1 MSGSE
6 RPLGDLR
13 LLLPAVV
20 AWVTVAVVVAVI
32 PDPSAKDLAGP
43 AVAGVV
49 LSACGGVIAIRRRAQ
64 PIAMA
69 IVVMFGSMSVAALAA
84 SIHVSALAQEPLA
97 SWAKARCDVV
107 VEGVVTT
114 EPQTFLARQAAV
126 WQDSQIIQAGLA
138 TTRVTCT
145 QKVTDIQVPLLV
157 RVKDRAH
164 LPPPGSIVS
173 AQGRLLTSASPSS
186 AALLMADAIKVRAG
200 PGVLDALTHA
210 MRMGLQKAMAHVP
223 VAPGAL
229 VAGLAVGDDSAL
241 PPDTAQDMQS
251 AGLSHLSA
259 VSGGNVA
266 IVLGLVLGLAGLARL
281 ALHWRVVLGLSA
293 LVAFVVLVG
302 PQPSVLRSAVMG
314 AVIVLSLLTGGR
326 RAGPSVLAAAVI
338 VLVVVSPDIA
348 VTWGFA
354 LSVLATGG
362 LIMLSPAIERLLA
375 RWRVTCTWPLRLRQ
389 GVALTCAAQVA
400 TLPALAAMGAF
411 AGWASLPS
419 NLLAEPVVAPITVLG
434 LLAALVAPWWPGAAT
449 LLVWVAAIPARWL
462 LWVAHSCLQLPFA
475 SVGWPTGVTGVMLC
489 AAIVVAIVVGRY
501 VQRRWHPR
509 RCWWI
514 AMAGVAL
521 AGCVVALGG
530 RRDWPPPGW
539 FLIMCDVGQG
549 DAIIL
554 RSAEHEGVLVDTGPD
569 PARVDRCLHDAGI
582 SRLPAIVLTHFHADH
597 VNGLPGA
604 LRDRSIGSILVTP
617 IREPASDAR
626 DVDTW
631 SRGIPVSIITAGD
644 MRMIGD
650 VSWRALWPARVLH
663 TGSVPNNASVVLDAV
678 VAGERVLLTGDV
690 EREAQSAVL
699 SNLHAFDVVKVPHHG
714 SSNAVDDLA
723 KKAPVPFALI
733 SVGAGNSYGHPAPST
748 VEAWVASGA
757 TVLRTDLSGD
767 IAMVKSPAGLAAVT
781 RG

>member
-1 MSGSE
+1 VDV

-32 PDPSAKDLAGP
+32 PDPFAKHLAAP
-43 AVAGVV
+43 AIAGIVM
-49 LSACGGVIAIRRRAQ
+49 SACGGVIALRRHAQ

-69 IVVMFGSMSVAALAA
+69 AVVIFGSMSVAALAA
-84 SIHVSALAQEPLA
+84 TIHVSALAEEPLA
-97 SWAKARCDVV
+97 SWANAQRDVT

-114 EPQTFLARQAAV
+114 EPQTLVARQAAV
-126 WQDSQIIQAGLA
+126 WQDSQIIQARFA
-138 TTRVTCT
+138 STRVTSA
-145 QKVTDIQVPLLV
+145 VGSVDVQVPLTL
-157 RVKDRAH
+157 RVKHREH
-164 LPPPGSIVS
+164 IPPPGSIVV
-173 AQGRLLTSASPSS
+173 ARGRLLRTASPSS
-186 AALLMADAIKVRAG
+186 AALLIVDTIEVRAG

-210 MRMGLQKAMAHVP
+210 MRMGLQRAIARVP

-229 VAGLAVGDDSAL
+229 VAGLAVGDDSGL
-241 PPDTAQDMQS
+241 PPDTAHDMQS

-281 ALHWRVVLGLSA
+281 ALWWRVLLGLGA

-314 AVIVLSLLTGGR
+314 SVIVVSLLTGGR
-326 RAGPSVLAAAVI
+326 RAGPSVLAFAVI
-338 VLVVVSPDIA
+338 VLVVVSPDMA
-348 VTWGFA
+348 LTWGFT

-362 LIMLSPAIERLLA
+362 LIMLSPTVEEFLA
-375 RWRVTCTWPLRLRQ
+375 RWRVTCAWPLRLRQ
-389 GVALTCAAQVA
+389 GLALTCAAQVA

-411 AGWASLPS
+411 AGWASLPA

-434 LLAALVAPWWPGAAT
+434 LLAAVVAPWWPGAAS

-462 LWVAHSCLQLPFA
+462 VWVAHTSLQLPFA
-475 SVGWPTGVTGVMLC
+475 SVGWPTGITGVVLC
-489 AAIVVAIVVGRY
+489 ASIVVAIVVGKY
-501 VQRRWHPR
+501 LQRRWHPR
-509 RCWWI
+509 RRWWI
-514 AMAGVAL
+514 AMAGIAV

-582 SRLPAIVLTHFHADH
+582 TRLPAIVLTHFHADH

-617 IREPASDAR
+617 IREPASEAR

-631 SRGIPVSIITAGD
+631 TRGIPVSTITAGD

-663 TGSVPNNASVVLDAV
+663 TGSVPNNASVILDAV

-714 SSNAVDDLA
+714 SGNAVIDLA
-723 KKAPVPFALI
+723 NKAPAPFALI

-748 VEAWVASGA
+748 VEAWARLGA

-767 IAMVKSPAGLAAVT
+767 IAMVTSPTGVAAVP